1 MDNKPTMNLSVIGS
15 KLAGCGGMTSSLA
28 VGKQKPKAKIPN
40 TGVFSVSNTADF
52 TIFKKHYDRGDLP
65 IRVNFDGAHRS
76 LKWWLDPKELDY
88 KYYLPIFLE
97 GLREKTEPYMFLA
110 ENGTI
115 GMIVQGKDKIKDV
128 LPDLIFP
135 LKRALHTKDHDIMCK
150 TLKIVQR
157 MVIEHPTIGE
167 DLVPFFRQ
175 LLPVC
180 NLFRVRNKNIGD
192 KIDYSQQKNKCLG
205 DLIQE
210 TLEVLERYGGEDA
223 YINIKYMIPTYE
235 SCMF

>member
-1 MDNKPTMNLSVIGS
+1 
-15 KLAGCGGMTSSLA
+15 
-28 VGKQKPKAKIPN
+28 
-40 TGVFSVSNTADF
+40 
-52 TIFKKHYDRGDLP
+52 
-65 IRVNFDGAHRS
+65 
-76 LKWWLDPKELDY
+76 
-88 KYYLPIFLE
+88 
-97 GLREKTEPYMFLA
+97 MFLA

-157 MVIEHPTIGE
+157 MVIEHPSIGE

-180 NLFRVRNKNIGD
+180 NLFRVRNSKPCYYIG
-192 KIDYSQQKNKCLG
+192 
-205 DLIQE
+205 
-210 TLEVLERYGGEDA
+210 
-223 YINIKYMIPTYE
+223 
-235 SCMF
+235 